1 LADSTKPQVIWIIVD
16 GKPGHQNQS
25 EGLVTALSRLID
37 IQTFRLPVAPFWKTL
52 IAVLLNKQHALKVFS
67 KPDFVIGAGHKTHST
82 LLLFKWLFKAK
93 AIVLM
98 KPSLPKWLFDLCI
111 IPEHDGAKTKANV
124 IATKGVLNRVV
135 PSENKQINKGMILVG
150 GPSTHYDWDEEVLIS
165 QIKDILA
172 GMSHI
177 EWAITDSRRTP
188 ETTSLQLKKL
198 QSEKV
203 IYESHVSVDSD
214 WLPEQLADSSYAW
227 VTADSVSMVYE
238 ALTAKNHVGLLS
250 VPEKT
255 TSRVSQGVRK
265 LVKEKYLK
273 TFDQWQRHEEFEA
286 TRVIE
291 NESDRCAH
299 EIMNKFI

>member
-1 LADSTKPQVIWIIVD
+1 
-16 GKPGHQNQS
+16 
-25 EGLVTALSRLID
+25 
-37 IQTFRLPVAPFWKTL
+37 
-52 IAVLLNKQHALKVFS
+52 
-67 KPDFVIGAGHKTHST
+67 
-82 LLLFKWLFKAK
+82 
-93 AIVLM
+93 M

-177 EWAITDSRRTP
+177 EWTITNSRRTP
-188 ETTSLQLKKL
+188 ETTSLRLEKIQT
-198 QSEKV
+198 EKV

-255 TSRVSQGVRK
+255 TSRVSQGVNK
-265 LVKEKYLK
+265 LVKEQYLK
-273 TFDQWQRHEEFEA
+273 TFDQWQRHEELEV

-291 NESDRCAH
+291 NESDRCAN
-299 EIMNKFI
+299 EITNKFI